1 MPARKLN
8 SNFLRTGLVCPDDKQ
23 HIEYTDADRTGLY
36 IEVRSTSQGQGTWW
50 YRFKDTDTRKTA
62 RIKIGRTTSTTV
74 KEAKSRVRV
83 LRAKRDLGEDI
94 GSGQKRQQCIS
105 WNQLMDEH
113 YFSYKEAH
121 GKKSIRNDR
130 EMHNLRLKNRA
141 GFGDQALN
149 KITQLQIQQLHLELK
164 ASGLSFATAD
174 LYLKMIRHAMALA
187 CTWGLLKINPAE
199 QVKQFNQTRR
209 IVRSLDK
216 GELQRLMH
224 VLATDKNRMV
234 ANAIAWLLACGT
246 RKGESLKAE
255 WRHISREKGS
265 WFIPSSNSKQA
276 RDRHVYL
283 SDFALN
289 ILDDLGTEQR
299 SPFLF
304 VNPRTGGRLAD
315 FSKSWY
321 RIKDAA
327 QLENFRL
334 NDLRHAHASMLGEAG
349 VNAFLIKDAL
359 GHANVATSQIYVNAG
374 DDARTKVANIAGQ
387 QLAAA
392 LKPTS

>member
-1 MPARKLN
+1 MPARKLD
-8 SNFLRTGLVCPDDKQ
+8 SNFLKTGLVCPDHKQ

-36 IEVRSTSQGQGTWW
+36 VEVRATSQGQGTWW
-50 YRFKDTDTRKTA
+50 FRFKDENGKTA
-62 RIKIGRTTSTTV
+62 RMKIGRTTSTTV

-83 LRAKRDLGEDI
+83 LRAKRDLGEEI
-94 GSGQKRQQCIS
+94 GASQKRQQCIS

-113 YFSYKEAH
+113 YFSYKKSH
-121 GKKSIRNDR
+121 GKKSLRNDCQ
-130 EMHNLRLKNRA
+130 MHELRLKNRP
-141 GFGDQALN
+141 GFGDQALD
-149 KITQLQIQQLHLELK
+149 KITQLQIQQLHIELK
-164 ASGLSFATAD
+164 ESGLSAATAD
-174 LYLKMIRHAMALA
+174 HYLKLIRHAMALA
-187 CTWGLLKINPAE
+187 CTWGLLKTNPAE

-216 GELQRLMH
+216 DELQRLMH

-234 ANAIAWLLACGT
+234 ANSIAWLLACGT
-246 RKGESLKAE
+246 RKGESMKAE
-255 WRHISREKGS
+255 WKHISREKGA
-265 WFIPSSNSKQA
+265 WFIPSSNAKQS
-276 RDRHVYL
+276 RDRTVYL

-289 ILDDLGTEQR
+289 ILDDLGTEGK
-299 SPFLF
+299 SPYLF

-321 RIKDAA
+321 RIKEAA

-334 NDLRHAHASMLGEAG
+334 HDLRHAHASMLAEAG

-392 LKPTS
+392 LKASS